1 MADFN
6 KKNWLSAGESGAT
19 DDNSVINKA
28 NMNDLENRIYN
39 VANAINQEMS
49 TNVSNLVSKKDFNS
63 TISNLLNKNGD
74 GLNLTY
80 KNATMLSGYFSA
92 GTCQYLKIG
101 NLVIIAL
108 NDLVFAKDITENH
121 IPIITGLPKPQE
133 VFYFMLFNNDG
144 TSCRLRLTTSG
155 NLETH
160 YSTFNQGSSGHELY
174 GYAVYLSSE

>member
-1 MADFN
+1 MAEFS
-6 KKNWLSAGESGAT
+6 KKTWHNIGDSEANES
-19 DDNSVINKA
+19 NSILDKT
-28 NMNDLENRIYN
+28 NMNDLENRIDN
-39 VANAINQEMS
+39 VTNSINQEMS

-80 KNATMLSGYFSA
+80 KNATMLSGYFSS
-92 GTCQYLKIG
+92 GTCEYIKIG
-101 NLVIIAL
+101 NLVIITL

-121 IPIITGLPKPQE
+121 IPIITGLPKPQK

-160 YSTFNQGSSGHELY
+160 YSTFNQGSSGYEIY
-174 GYAVYLSSE
+174 GYAIYLSSE